1 MVRDHCSEI
10 WGKES
15 SATRSPMSLTAIQDP
30 WLSSIGYPRHCF
42 LRRFL
47 LKVLSR
53 ARSPLADSWI
63 RFSIG
68 DLVPEAEQSLHSF
81 MKLEGKTVLITGGGQ
96 GIGQGIAF
104 RLAEEGADIVI
115 DYVGNS
121 AAADATVA
129 QIKKGGRRALAVEA
143 DISSVD
149 QIHAMMKQAVDS
161 LGGIDILVNNAGVE
175 KHASI
180 WEATERDYDLVLNI
194 NLKGAFFAS
203 QAFVQHRMAAKKP
216 GKIINVSS
224 VHEELPFPH
233 FTSYCASKG
242 GMKMMM
248 RNLSIELAPYGITVN
263 NIAPGAIET
272 PINTALLNDPSK
284 LKALLSNIPL
294 NRLGQVNDVAG
305 VAVFLASSDSDYIT
319 GTTIVVDG
327 GLTWNYS
334 EQ

>member
-1 MVRDHCSEI
+1 
-10 WGKES
+10 
-15 SATRSPMSLTAIQDP
+15 
-30 WLSSIGYPRHCF
+30 
-42 LRRFL
+42 
-47 LKVLSR
+47 
-53 ARSPLADSWI
+53 
-63 RFSIG
+63 
-68 DLVPEAEQSLHSF
+68 
-81 MKLEGKTVLITGGGQ
+81 MKLEGKTVLITGGSQ

-104 RLAEEGADIVI
+104 RLAEEGADIAI

-121 AAADATVA
+121 EAADATVA
-129 QIKKGGRRALAVEA
+129 QIEKRGRRALAIEA

-149 QIHAMMKQAVDS
+149 HIHSMMKQAVDS
-161 LGGIDILVNNAGVE
+161 FGGVDVLINNAGVE

-180 WEATERDYDLVLNI
+180 WEATEHDYDLVLTI

-203 QAFVQHRMAAKKP
+203 QAFVQHRMAVKKP
-216 GKIINVSS
+216 GKIINISS

-248 RNLSIELAPYGITVN
+248 RNLAIELAPYEITVN

-272 PINTALLNDPSK
+272 PINSALLNDPPK
-284 LKALLSNIPL
+284 LKALLENIPL
-294 NRLGQVNDVAG
+294 ARLGQVSDVAG
-305 VAVFLASSDSDYIT
+305 VAAFLASRDADYIT
-319 GTTIVVDG
+319 AATVVVDG

>member
-1 MVRDHCSEI
+1 
-10 WGKES
+10 
-15 SATRSPMSLTAIQDP
+15 
-30 WLSSIGYPRHCF
+30 
-42 LRRFL
+42 
-47 LKVLSR
+47 
-53 ARSPLADSWI
+53 
-63 RFSIG
+63 
-68 DLVPEAEQSLHSF
+68 
-81 MKLEGKTVLITGGGQ
+81 MKLEGKTVLITGGSQ

-104 RLAEEGADIVI
+104 RLAEEGADIVV
-115 DYVGNS
+115 DYVGNPQS
-121 AAADATVA
+121 ADATVA
-129 QIKKGGRRALAVEA
+129 QIQKRGRRGLAVDA

-149 QIHAMMKQAVDS
+149 QIHSMIKQAVDS
-161 LGGIDILVNNAGVE
+161 FGGVDVLVNNAGVE

-180 WEATERDYDLVLNI
+180 WEATEHDYDLVLTI

-203 QAFVQHRMAAKKP
+203 QAFVQHRMAVKKP

-272 PINTALLNDPSK
+272 PINTALLNDPPK
-284 LKALLSNIPL
+284 LKALLDNIPL
-294 NRLGQVNDVAG
+294 GRLGQVSDVGG
-305 VAVFLASSDSDYIT
+305 VAAFLASSDADYIT
-319 GTTIVVDG
+319 GATIVVDG

>member
-1 MVRDHCSEI
+1 
-10 WGKES
+10 
-15 SATRSPMSLTAIQDP
+15 
-30 WLSSIGYPRHCF
+30 
-42 LRRFL
+42 
-47 LKVLSR
+47 
-53 ARSPLADSWI
+53 
-63 RFSIG
+63 
-68 DLVPEAEQSLHSF
+68 
-81 MKLEGKTVLITGGGQ
+81 MKLEGKTVLITGGSQ

-104 RLAEEGADIVI
+104 RLAEEGADIAV

-121 AAADATVA
+121 ASADATVA
-129 QIKKGGRRALAVEA
+129 QIQKRGRRALAVQA

-149 QIHAMMKQAVDS
+149 QIHSMMKQVVDS
-161 LGGIDILVNNAGVE
+161 LGGVDVLINNAGVE

-180 WEATERDYDLVLNI
+180 WEATEHDYDLVLTI

-203 QAFVQHRMAAKKP
+203 QAFVQHRMAEKKP

-272 PINTALLNDPSK
+272 PINTALLNDPPK
-284 LKALLSNIPL
+284 LKALLDNIPL
-294 NRLGQVNDVAG
+294 ARLGQVSDVAG
-305 VAVFLASSDSDYIT
+305 VAAFLASSDADYIT